1 VTRLGRHDW
10 LDAGL
15 GLLAAGDRRSLTL
28 DRLCALLERTK
39 GSFYHHFRDVP
50 TYQLELL
57 ERWQRRHTEA
67 LIDDA
72 QTAGDPRA
80 RSERLRARV
89 AAADVRLERAI
100 RSWAEVEPLAKAAL
114 DAVDSRRLAYLSELA
129 LARLGDPVR
138 AKIVAR
144 IEYAAFVGSVELFA
158 DLPVAQRELLSRSL
172 DEALALWADQAVTRA
187 TLES

>member
-10 LDAGL
+10 LDTGL
-15 GLLAAGDRRSLTL
+15 ELLAAGDRRSLTL
-28 DRLCALLERTK
+28 ERLCEQLGRTK
-39 GSFYHHFRDVP
+39 GSFYHHFRDMP

-72 QTAGDPRA
+72 QTVRDPRA

-89 AAADVRLERAI
+89 AAADLRLERAI
-100 RSWAEVEPLAKAAL
+100 RAWAQVEPIAKAAVT
-114 DAVDSRRLAYLSELA
+114 AVDERRIAYLSELA
-129 LARLGDPVR
+129 LARLGDPTR

-144 IEYAAFVGSVELFA
+144 IEYAAFVGSVELFS

-172 DEALALWADQAVTRA
+172 DEALALWTRD
-187 TLES
+187 S

>member
-1 VTRLGRHDW
+1 MTRLGRHDW

-28 DRLCALLERTK
+28 DRLCEQLGRTK
-39 GSFYHHFRDVP
+39 GSFYHHFQDMP

-72 QTAGDPRA
+72 QTAGDPQA

-89 AAADVRLERAI
+89 AASDLRLERAI
-100 RSWAEVEPLAKAAL
+100 RSWAEVEPLARAAVS
-114 DAVDSRRLAYLSELA
+114 AVDDRRLRYLGELA
-129 LARLGDPVR
+129 LARIGDPTR

-158 DLPVAQRELLSRSL
+158 DLSVAQRELLSRSL
-172 DEALALWADQAVTRA
+172 DEALALWATNPAG
-187 TLES
+187 